1 MCLWCDWADKMEGG
15 EVGDVE
21 RWEVGGGRW
30 EVGGGRCGGVERRK
44 EREMEE
50 GRDKMNGEK
59 TIRPSML
66 FCGVGEKGEGGNGEE

>member
-1 MCLWCDWADKMEGG
+1 M
-15 EVGDVE
+15 
-21 RWEVGGGRW
+21 
-30 EVGGGRCGGVERRK
+30 ERRK